1 MKKTIIASI
10 LFAAFA
16 VPAMAED
23 AAPAAAAAAPT
34 PEHTFT
40 GNVGLVTDYIFRGI
54 SQSHGKPAI
63 QGGFDYA
70 HSSGLYAGIWG
81 SSIAWV
87 SDAQNT
93 SVPVEID
100 VYGGYKNTFADDF
113 NYDVGVITYN
123 YPGSKDVTA
132 NASAKANTVEVYGA
146 LGWKWLT
153 AKYSHTVSSH
163 FVGWYGG
170 AAGTDTTKD
179 TRGSNYLELNAAYDL
194 GEGWGIAGHIGHQKV
209 AGYDKVGDTDASY
222 SDWKIGVTKDVG
234 FGVVGL
240 AYSDT
245 DTKGT
250 CNGNGG
256 SNAYCWGVYHGGAT
270 PSSSDFRNASKG
282 QAVLS
287 FNKTF

>member
-1 MKKTIIASI
+1 MKKTIIAGV

-23 AAPAAAAAAPT
+23 AALAAAAAAPT

-40 GNVGLVTDYIFRGI
+40 GNVGLVTDYVFRGI

-70 HSSGLYAGIWG
+70 HASGLYAGIWG

-123 YPGSKDVTA
+123 YPGSKDVRD
-132 NASAKANTVEVYGA
+132 NGSAKADTVEVYGA
-146 LGWKWLT
+146 LGWKFLT
-153 AKYSHTVSSH
+153 AKYSHAVSSH

-170 AAGTDTTKD
+170 NAGEFKD
-179 TRGSNYLELNAAYDL
+179 TRGSDYLELNAAYDL
-194 GEGWGIAGHIGHQKV
+194 GEGWGISGHIGHQKV
-209 AGYDKVGDTDASY
+209 KNFVKNGDTDASY

-240 AYSDT
+240 SYTDT
-245 DTKGT
+245 DSKGT
-250 CNGNGG
+250 CNSDGG
-256 SNAYCWGVYHGGAT
+256 SNAYCWGVYHAGAT
-270 PSSSDFRNASKG
+270 PSSTDFRNASKG